1 MLDIGVLHVACLAC
15 EEVSE
20 GTGETS
26 LSLKLEV
33 TGCVDLV
40 LNELLNSSVPM
51 SFLEEFTAGG
61 SGKFK

>member
-1 MLDIGVLHVACLAC
+1 MLDFGVLVACLAC
-15 EEVSE
+15 AGVSE

-40 LNELLNSSVPM
+40 LNELHESSVPM
-51 SFLEEFTAGG
+51 SCLEKFAAGG
-61 SGKFK
+61 LGKFK